1 MKRLKE
7 HRNNPKRE
15 IEVFDQ
21 VIKDL
26 QEDQRPRLNEVRP
39 CVGFRQD
46 MWDAA
51 IEVIQTAKERV
62 YILSSFSNPD
72 HIDDTI
78 QHLLQLDFEKTTS
91 SASRFIINS
100 TIGIGGI
107 LDPASSMGLERHD
120 EDFGQT
126 LGLWGVSPGPYLMIP
141 FLGPTTTRDLLSRPI
156 SSFLEVTFHMDDSN
170 VRISLSALDAIE
182 TRERLLDVESLL
194 SGDKYN
200 FVRDSYS
207 QSREYEIKDG
217 LNIVDEFTDDMDDF
231 LIDQ

>member
-1 MKRLKE
+1 MKKLFLLFLLIPAQALVANVNDPFENINRTFFDINEKVDNVALKPIALTYSKTPEPLKHGITNFFRNLKE
-7 HRNNPKRE
+7 IDNTLNQVLQGKPKY
-15 IEVFDQ
+15 
-21 VIKDL
+21 
-26 QEDQRPRLNEVRP
+26 
-39 CVGFRQD
+39 
-46 MWDAA
+46 A
-51 IEVIQTAKERV
+51 I
-62 YILSSFSNPD
+62 N
-72 HIDDTI
+72 
-78 QHLLQLDFEKTTS
+78 DF
-91 SASRFIINS
+91 SRFIINS

-231 LIDQ
+231 LID

>member
-1 MKRLKE
+1 MKKLFLLFLLIPAQALVANVNDPFENINRTFFDINEKVDNVALKPIALTYSKTPEPVKHGITNFFRNLKE
-7 HRNNPKRE
+7 IDNTLNQVLQGKPKY
-15 IEVFDQ
+15 
-21 VIKDL
+21 
-26 QEDQRPRLNEVRP
+26 
-39 CVGFRQD
+39 
-46 MWDAA
+46 A
-51 IEVIQTAKERV
+51 I
-62 YILSSFSNPD
+62 N
-72 HIDDTI
+72 
-78 QHLLQLDFEKTTS
+78 DF
-91 SASRFIINS
+91 SRFIINS

-217 LNIVDEFTDDMDDF
+217 LNIMDEFTDDMDDF
-231 LIDQ
+231 LID

>member
-1 MKRLKE
+1 MKKLFLLFLLIPTQALVANVNDPFENINRTFFDINEKVDNVALKPIALTYSKTPEPVKNGITNFFRNLKE
-7 HRNNPKRE
+7 IDNTLNQVLQGKPKY
-15 IEVFDQ
+15 
-21 VIKDL
+21 
-26 QEDQRPRLNEVRP
+26 
-39 CVGFRQD
+39 
-46 MWDAA
+46 A
-51 IEVIQTAKERV
+51 I
-62 YILSSFSNPD
+62 N
-72 HIDDTI
+72 
-78 QHLLQLDFEKTTS
+78 DF
-91 SASRFIINS
+91 SRFIINS

-120 EDFGQT
+120 KDFGQT

-231 LIDQ
+231 LID

>member
-1 MKRLKE
+1 MKKLFLLFLLIPAQALVANVNDPFENINRTFFDINEKVDNVALKPIALTYSKTPEPVKHGITNFFRNLKE
-7 HRNNPKRE
+7 IDNTLNQVLQGKPKY
-15 IEVFDQ
+15 
-21 VIKDL
+21 
-26 QEDQRPRLNEVRP
+26 
-39 CVGFRQD
+39 
-46 MWDAA
+46 A
-51 IEVIQTAKERV
+51 I
-62 YILSSFSNPD
+62 N
-72 HIDDTI
+72 
-78 QHLLQLDFEKTTS
+78 DF
-91 SASRFIINS
+91 SRFIINS

-231 LIDQ
+231 LID